1 MHTTE
6 PGNTRFPRLAKHV
19 HAPKKKSSGAA
30 KRNWLQPLNHQ
41 NANHNTNRSVN
52 TVMSSYVQPLFGI
65 PLYRNTRPELE
76 GLTERVSNLEY
87 ERMAVGNGDI
97 STTKWLLEQESFQD
111 LRSLIME
118 EMNIFT
124 HYLLHMDPQKIQWRL
139 QNSWAV
145 RHNKGDW
152 SQAHHHT
159 NSVFSGVYYVRTNE
173 NSGNIVFTRT
183 HDTVSTTTFDFP
195 YTNFNELNSKS
206 FGITPQTGEIVMFP
220 SHLMHSVDPNNS
232 DQIRYAVAF
241 NFVPTG
247 TWGEG
252 EHEISL

>member
-1 MHTTE
+1 
-6 PGNTRFPRLAKHV
+6 
-19 HAPKKKSSGAA
+19 
-30 KRNWLQPLNHQ
+30 
-41 NANHNTNRSVN
+41 
-52 TVMSSYVQPLFGI
+52 MSSHVQPLFGI

-76 GLTERVSNLEY
+76 RLLDRVSNLEY
-87 ERMAVGNGDI
+87 SRMAVGNGDI
-97 STTKWLLEQESFQD
+97 STTKWLLEQEQFQD
-111 LRSLIME
+111 LRTLVME
-118 EMNIFT
+118 EISIFT
-124 HYLLHMDPQKIQWRL
+124 HYLLHMDSQKIQWRL

-159 NSVFSGVYYVRTNE
+159 NSVFSGVYYVKTNDT
-173 NSGNIVFTRT
+173 SGNLVFTRT

-206 FGITPQTGEIVMFP
+206 FGITPQTGEVVMFP
-220 SHLMHSVDPNNS
+220 SHLMHSVDPNRS
-232 DQIRYAVAF
+232 DTVRYAVAF